1 MKKERMLSSLK
12 MLLLTTICILL
23 ASTPALANSQSA
35 NVAIIGSPNV
45 VSGGYLPTDSGITGL
60 GITFTNLAPGNVN
73 AANLALYDTVVLNVA
88 SSEMGRTTATLT
100 TQAKADLVTF
110 VGNGGKMIIYDSECP
125 SVDYS
130 WLPFPFTTNN
140 PGAQGAHGTLTIVE
154 ENTLS
159 SKDPTDPYYI
169 DAAYLGSSTDAVG
182 DMNVM
187 VTLDPYW
194 CIDMSGTNVNQ
205 VTGPVHTYAKVGVDE
220 GLYIYNGLDVD
231 MMGSGSNSLREIWI
245 QELKQPFNPSG
256 LPCGVTVVGITLEP
270 ATAENEV
277 GEEHTVTAT
286 LTDLLGNP
294 ITDMTVNF
302 NVVSGPN
309 AGDTGSDTTDTN
321 GEATFNYTGDGGVGT
336 DTIKACF
343 SYSDGT
349 KVCSQPVTKEWI
361 ISNTPPVANAGPD
374 QTVEQAN
381 LAGTSVT
388 LDGSGSTDDGQI
400 ASLTYTWTWSNGGSA
415 TGDKPVVT
423 LPLGTTTVTLT
434 VYDGEF
440 SSTDDVVIKVVDTT
454 SPEITCPADVTVE
467 QETADGT
474 EVSLTATATD
484 LCDAA
489 VDITSDAPS
498 IFPLGPTIVTFT
510 ATDDSGNSASCTTTV
525 TVVDTTTP
533 TITTSGKQKVLWPA
547 NHKYQTVSISDC
559 VASVKDICDAGVGI
573 KSIEITSV
581 SSDEPEEVT
590 GDGDGNT
597 MADIVIKDS
606 QTVDLRAEREG
617 TGNGRVYTI
626 NYEVT
631 DISGNTATGFCQVW
645 VPHDQGAGATAID
658 DGAGAGYTVTP

>member
-23 ASTPALANSQSA
+23 VSTPALANSQSV

-45 VSGGYLPTDSGITGL
+45 VNGGYLPTDSGITGL
-60 GITFTNLAPGNVN
+60 GITFTNLAPANVN
-73 AANLALYDTVVLNVA
+73 AASLAAYDTVVLNVA
-88 SSEMGRTTATLT
+88 SPEMGETTATLT
-100 TQAKADLVTF
+100 AQAKADLAAF

-140 PGAQGAHGTLTIVE
+140 PGQMGAQGTLTIVE

-159 SKDPTDPYYI
+159 TSVLGDTYYI

-187 VTLDPYW
+187 VTLDPSW
-194 CIDMSGTNVNQ
+194 FVDMSGTNVNQ
-205 VTGPVHTYAKVGVDE
+205 VTGPVHTYADYSIGNKL
-220 GLYIYNGLDVD
+220 GLFIYNGLDVD
-231 MMGSGSNSLREIWI
+231 SMGGESSSYGLRKIWI
-245 QELKQPFNPSG
+245 QELMQPFNPSN
-256 LPCGVTVVGITLEP
+256 LPGSVTVIGITLEP
-270 ATAENEV
+270 ATAQNEV
-277 GEEHTVTAT
+277 GTEHTVTAT
-286 LTDLLGNP
+286 LKDLLGHPMPGIN
-294 ITDMTVNF
+294 VNF
-302 NVVSGPN
+302 EVVSGPN
-309 AGDTGSDTTDTN
+309 VGDSGSATTDAS
-321 GEATFNYTGDGGVGT
+321 GKATFTYTGDGGEGT
-336 DTIKACF
+336 DTIKASF
-343 SYSDGT
+343 VNQAGT
-349 KVCSQPVTKEWI
+349 TVESQAVTKEWTKP
-361 ISNTPPVANAGPD
+361 SNLPPVANAGPD

-400 ASLTYTWTWSNGGSA
+400 LPLTYTWTWSNGGSD

-434 VYDGEF
+434 VYDGEL
-440 SSTDDVVIKVVDTT
+440 SSTDT
-454 SPEITCPADVTVE
+454 
-467 QETADGT
+467 
-474 EVSLTATATD
+474 
-484 LCDAA
+484 
-489 VDITSDAPS
+489 VDIT
-498 IFPLGPTIVTFT
+498 VE
-510 ATDDSGNSASCTTTV
+510 
-525 TVVDTTTP
+525 DTTTP

-573 KSIEITSV
+573 KSIAITSV

-645 VPHDQGAGATAID
+645 VPHDQGAGATAIAD
-658 DGAGAGYTVTP
+658 PGAGYTVYYYP